1 MPASSAQVLADG
13 ILRECSYYEEIGKE
27 NSNGCGCI

>member
-1 MPASSAQVLADG
+1 MPAPSAQVLADG
-13 ILRECSYYEEIGKE
+13 ILRECSYYKEIGKE